1 MRNIV
6 TDASAAGPL
15 SPRAESLFNEHR
27 RAIFKH
33 TDRMFAVLMAIQ
45 WVAGIAAALW
55 LSPKTWAG
63 PHSQTHIHVWAAVL
77 LGGAI
82 SLFPITLAIVR
93 PGETSTRYIIAT
105 AQVLMS
111 SLLIHLTGGRIE
123 THFHVFGSL
132 AFISFY
138 RDWRVLVP
146 ATVVVAAD
154 HFLRGVFWPESV
166 YGVLTV
172 SSWRWLE
179 HAGWVLFEDA
189 FLFIAIRRN
198 VSEMRDIAERTDE
211 IQGLNEGLETRVAE
225 RTEQLVT
232 ANEELT
238 REVAE
243 RKQVEQQLLHN
254 AFHDGLTG
262 LANRALF
269 MDHLQLALGRA
280 QRHETYRFAVLFLD
294 LDRFKVINDSL
305 GHMAGDQL
313 LVEIARRLETVM
325 RPGDTVSRLGGDEFA
340 ILLDDLRDVC
350 EAEAVAGRLQREL
363 AASCNLV
370 GHEVFTTAS
379 IGIAL
384 SSADYHR
391 PEDLLRD
398 ADTAMYRAK
407 KLGKARYEVFEQ
419 SMHARAMDLLGL
431 ERDLRGAV
439 ERGELFLQYQPIV
452 SLDTGALRGFEA
464 LVRWQHPERGLIPPA
479 KFIPIAEETGL
490 ILPIGRWV
498 LGEACRQMRQWQLL
512 SPADGQLPINVNL
525 SGKQFMQPDLL
536 DQIQAVLRETGLDP
550 RSLKLEITE
559 SVVMDN
565 IETATD
571 TLEQLRALG
580 VELGIDD
587 FGTGYSS
594 LSYLQRFPV
603 GTLKIDRSF
612 ISRITESDGTAEII
626 RTIMKLA
633 QTLGMDV
640 VAEGVETEQQRAQ
653 LRALEC
659 ESGQGYYFSM
669 PMDRDAAEAFF
680 LKCFPPA
687 GRLPQAGDYSPTQ
700 INLEGAASRAT
711 HENQSALQL
720 RSEALQV
727 LHAN

>member
-1 MRNIV
+1 MF
-6 TDASAAGPL
+6 TDLSAVRASR
-15 SPRAESLFNEHR
+15 PRAEILFAEHR
-27 RAIFKH
+27 QSIFKR

-55 LSPKTWAG
+55 ISPKTWAG
-63 PHSQTHIHVWAAVL
+63 PDSQTHLHVWAAVF
-77 LGGAI
+77 LGGAV
-82 SLFPITLAIVR
+82 SLFPITLALVR
-93 PGETSTRYIIAT
+93 PGEPSTRYFIAT

-146 ATVVVAAD
+146 ATAIVAVD

-166 YGVLTV
+166 YGVLAV
-172 SSWRWLE
+172 SNWRWLE

-189 FLFIAIRRN
+189 FLFIAIKRN
-198 VSEMRDIAERTDE
+198 VSEMWHIAERTDE
-211 IQGLNEGLETRVAE
+211 IKGLNEGLETRVAE
-225 RTEQLVT
+225 RTAQLVT
-232 ANEELT
+232 ANVELT

-243 RKQVEQQLLHN
+243 RKQVEEQLLHN

-269 MDHLQLALGRA
+269 LDHLQLALGRA
-280 QRHETYRFAVLFLD
+280 RRHESYQFAVLFLD

-313 LVEIARRLETVM
+313 LVKIGRRLETVM

-340 ILLDDLRDVC
+340 VLLDDLGDAG
-350 EAEAVAGRLQREL
+350 EAATVAGRLQRVL
-363 AASCNLV
+363 AVPCHLG
-370 GHEVFTTAS
+370 GHEVFTTVS

-384 SSADYHR
+384 SSTDYHR

-407 KLGKARYEVFEQ
+407 HLGKARHEVFEQ

-431 ERDLRGAV
+431 ERDLRWAV

-464 LVRWQHPERGLIPPA
+464 LVRWQHPERGLIPPT

-490 ILPIGRWV
+490 IIPIGRWV
-498 LGEACRQMRQWQLL
+498 LSQACRQMRQWQRM

-536 DQIQAVLRETGLDP
+536 DQIREVLQETGLDP

-565 IETATD
+565 IETATR

-612 ISRITESDGTAEII
+612 ISRITESDGTAEIVS
-626 RTIMKLA
+626 TIMKLA

-659 ESGQGYYFSM
+659 ESGQGYYFSR
-669 PMDRDAAEAFF
+669 PIDSDAAEALF
-680 LKCFPPA
+680 LRSFPPA
-687 GRLPQAGDYSPTQ
+687 GRPPQTVDASAAPVHT
-700 INLEGAASRAT
+700 GAAAGHVFEILSQP
-711 HENQSALQL
+711 HG
-720 RSEALQV
+720 
-727 LHAN
+727 